1 MYNEVGEIKS
11 LLNKVMDELNTV
23 LPFILE
29 RFQKYFGLTP
39 SLEYVKQYFSSTI
52 HVVIHELAHSIIKK
66 KCSWIDE
73 IEEDKHVFINEVL
86 ARFIER
92 RISTEI
98 KEKFKLETVFVESF
112 KEQLMEL
119 KMYPELKNLKIT
131 LDEYAKLYDTF
142 NKHID
147 SQKSLE
153 EFCKYL
159 SKYYESI
166 THIP

>member
-1 MYNEVGEIKS
+1 MHDEVEEIKS

-39 SLEYVKQYFSSTI
+39 SLEYVEQYFSSTI

-73 IEEDKHVFINEVL
+73 IEEGKHVFINEVL

-92 RISTEI
+92 KISTEI
-98 KEKFKLETVFVESF
+98 KEKFKLERVFIESY
-112 KEQLMEL
+112 KKQLMEL
-119 KMYPELKNLKIT
+119 KMYPELRNLKIT
-131 LDEYAKLYDTF
+131 PDEYAKLYDTF
-142 NKHID
+142 NRYID
-147 SQKSLE
+147 SQRNLE
-153 EFCKYL
+153 EFCRCL
-159 SKYYESI
+159 SKYFESI
-166 THIP
+166 S